1 MPGKKK
7 MSDRRLKSS
16 ASVRLAKA
24 TLEDPKSTAF
34 QKKYAK
40 IVLKGGN
47 DLMLTADR
55 GTKLGSDTIFKMDK
69 RELHK
74 PKPPA
79 PEPPAPEPKKVKAKT
94 RPKIKVDTTPGKNRP
109 SRKVI
114 TPFVIKKAKKK

>member
-69 RELHK
+69 RELYK
-74 PKPPA
+74 PK
-79 PEPPAPEPKKVKAKT
+79 PPAPEPKKVKAKT

>member
-1 MPGKKK
+1 MKEDDMPGKKK

-69 RELHK
+69 RELYK
-74 PKPPA
+74 PK
-79 PEPPAPEPKKVKAKT
+79 PPAPEPKKVKAKT